1 VPVTQKQGG
10 QVYLAPYEHHD
21 EQLIKLL
28 VDAME
33 DKLIHIVLTTA
44 GNLNP
49 NPKGTPKTIVWDT
62 ENDDP
67 RRKLHKAAGK
77 EKDRVIDRMLNPTA
91 RIGHN
96 KFAVYVKDGTPTA
109 VMTGSTN
116 WTETGL
122 CAQSNNCII
131 VEDEDI
137 ATDYFA
143 HWNGLKDDRQPPRK
157 ALTVK
162 KGGKMVKGAAQIS
175 NKQGPKLRAANQN
188 APTVHDLA
196 AGSAKERFRQIL
208 LPHGC
213 LRKEVRPERPERRPR
228 LVNANQARR

>member
-1 VPVTQKQGG
+1 
-10 QVYLAPYEHHD
+10 
-21 EQLIKLL
+21 
-28 VDAME
+28 ME

-116 WTETGL
+116 CDQMDLEGTDILQIEAVRRTTEIP
-122 CAQSNNCII
+122 AQ
-131 VEDEDI
+131 
-137 ATDYFA
+137 
-143 HWNGLKDDRQPPRK
+143 
-157 ALTVK
+157 
-162 KGGKMVKGAAQIS
+162 
-175 NKQGPKLRAANQN
+175 LRY
-188 APTVHDLA
+188 
-196 AGSAKERFRQIL
+196 G
-208 LPHGC
+208 
-213 LRKEVRPERPERRPR
+213 
-228 LVNANQARR
+228 

>member
-162 KGGKMVKGAAQIS
+162 KGGKMVKGAAQNS